1 MVSCTQV
8 GIWAVAGM
16 AMPTHAQPPLV
27 QDVGPQDGA
36 AGANVLHLGV
46 QWTYQ
51 GANGEWQVSAWR
63 AQQSP
68 LQDSHLAPPFVPH
81 PSLAPPSPYLTA
93 ACPGHQ
99 GPVSLRQLQV
109 MLDRHDL
116 HDATL
121 VQHPWVPTPT
131 RLLMIL
137 RGSEA
142 GQPDAVP
149 AQQPGQA
156 LIPAGTGRGG
166 RGLGRGRG
174 RGRGRGPEPGP
185 GPGPGVRAD
194 GAAAAD
200 AEPKLPASGKSGAQ
214 KKPAVQQKARPAS
227 PSTSSTTSSE
237 HQPPAEAREPAKKK
251 ARHASP
257 PRPPVLQAVASSAV
271 PPPLRVAAPAP
282 PAGNAPAAPQRQP
295 AVAKPSPPS
304 TAPSAA
310 AKAAAPPRPLLP
322 QLRARGSGRRA
333 GLHWP
338 PRSHGVVGTWQAMTV
353 GQMAPAC

>member
-1 MVSCTQV
+1 
-8 GIWAVAGM
+8 
-16 AMPTHAQPPLV
+16 MPTHAQPPLV

-271 PPPLRVAAPAP
+271 PPPCV
-282 PAGNAPAAPQRQP
+282 
-295 AVAKPSPPS
+295 
-304 TAPSAA
+304 
-310 AKAAAPPRPLLP
+310 
-322 QLRARGSGRRA
+322 
-333 GLHWP
+333 
-338 PRSHGVVGTWQAMTV
+338 
-353 GQMAPAC
+353 